1 MTRQRSVPPVWT
13 MGLTNVT
20 FGMVVTFSVITVPQI
35 LADQGV
41 PGGHIATITAVILSP
56 GWWAFIFAPI
66 LDVRFRRRTYALVL
80 GFLAALAVA
89 FIAFDHHN
97 LLAVE
102 IAAFTGVVAASFYQG
117 AVGGWMGSLIEK
129 EQDGLLSSWFI
140 AAGIAAGGIM
150 AMAGEPVILHWPPVL
165 AAALMFV
172 VITLPMAFFI
182 VIPAPEPDKL
192 LAGES
197 FGRFSREVLSLFK
210 RSDVLIGMVLLVL
223 PSASF
228 SLTNVLAGIGKDY
241 HASPDMV
248 SFLAG
253 GGYVVA
259 GIAGMLLV
267 PQLAKK
273 LPLRPLYL
281 GIGVVGAL
289 FTLSTLMLPRSPFAF
304 AFVFTGE
311 LIFQTLAFTVATGII
326 FEIIG
331 RDNPLAATTF
341 TLLMSTMTLPIS
353 YMGFVD
359 GWGYNE
365 GGLVGSFALDAGLG
379 MTACLLLAIV
389 LRRWLFAPRA
399 EVEPA

>member
-1 MTRQRSVPPVWT
+1 MNSQRRVPPVWM

-20 FGMVVTFSVITVPQI
+20 FGMVITFAVVTVPQI

-41 PGGHIATITAVILSP
+41 PGGHIAAITAAIISP
-56 GWWAFIFAPI
+56 GWWAFLFAPI

-80 GFLAALAVA
+80 GFLAAISTA

-102 IAAFTGVVAASFYQG
+102 IAAFTSTAAVSFYQG

-129 EQDGLLSSWFI
+129 KQDGLLSSWFI
-140 AAGIAAGGIM
+140 GGGIAAGGIM
-150 AMAGEPVILHWPPVL
+150 AMSGEPIVLHAPPIL
-165 AAALMFV
+165 AAAFLFFV
-172 VITLPMAFFI
+172 VALPMSFFV

-192 LAGES
+192 LAAES
-197 FGRFSREVLSLFK
+197 FGRFWREVLSLFK
-210 RSDVLIGMVLLVL
+210 RSEVLIGIVLFVL

-228 SLTNVLAGIGKDY
+228 SLTNVLAGVGKDY
-241 HASPDMV
+241 HASPGMV

-253 GGYVVA
+253 GGYL
-259 GIAGMLLV
+259 IAGVVGMFLV

-281 GIGVVGAL
+281 GIGVAGAL
-289 FTLSTLMLPRSPFAF
+289 FTLSTLMLPRTSFTFAV
-304 AFVFTGE
+304 VFTGE
-311 LIFQTLAFTVATGII
+311 LIFQTLALTVGTGII

-331 RDNPLAATTF
+331 RNNPLAATTF
-341 TLLMSTMTLPIS
+341 TLLMSVMNVPIS

-359 GWGYNE
+359 GWGYSLR
-365 GGLVGSFALDAGLG
+365 GLVGSFAVDAGLG
-379 MTACLLLAIV
+379 MAACILLAIA
-389 LRRWLFAPRA
+389 LRRWLFATRP
-399 EVEPA
+399 EVQVA